1 MSRIVVSVL
10 LFVGISLGVKA
21 QKERVAYELRL
32 DSVSVVGKRLLKNIG
47 IQKTYLDSVVLHDNI
62 AFSLAD
68 VLSVHSTIFVKS
80 YGRATLAT
88 AEFRGTSA
96 SHTQVMWNGMKINS
110 PMIGTVDF
118 SMIPSY
124 FIDDATLYHGASSI
138 GLTGGGLGGAIE
150 LNTRPVQ
157 NEGIQVQYVQ
167 GIGSFDTYDQF
178 LRLTYG
184 SDHWQASS
192 RMIYSTAKNDYKYT
206 NYDKKTDVYENGILV
221 DSYHPEERN
230 KSGYFDDLH
239 ALQEV
244 YYHSDRGHRLGV
256 STWYTDSKRGL
267 PFLSVDY
274 KQDSEFTNE
283 QKVHTSRTV
292 LSWDY
297 FRDCFKWSAKG
308 GYVYSDIAYDYFTKR
323 EDVVSTN
330 ITHSRCYV
338 NTWFGQLAAEYSPVS
353 WWFFSVNVDIYE
365 NQVKSKD
372 KSPYHIGDNY
382 DKDRFEMMACLSAHW
397 KPAERLAVTACLR
410 EEMYG
415 GNTVPVV
422 PALFLD
428 YVISKRWNLV
438 AKASIARN
446 YRYPSLDDLYFQPG
460 GNSDLEPEHGFT
472 YDGGVEFQVVRKHY
486 LLKGNVAA
494 FNSYIDDWILW
505 TPNTKGFWQPSNVRE
520 VHNYGVETTA
530 DNMFVLSKNTVLNVS
545 GNFAWT
551 PSKNYG
557 EKINSN
563 DASYGKQLCYIP
575 EYSAAVILR
584 LLWKNWTFSHKWNYY
599 SERFTTT
606 SNEVSYI
613 TGRLKPYYMSD
624 LSVEKRF
631 SWKWTELSVKGSVN
645 NLFGLEYVTVLSR
658 PMPRRNYELFL
669 EISPKFGK
677 KNSNINQLK

>member
-1 MSRIVVSVL
+1 MLRIVVNVL
-10 LFVGISLGVKA
+10 LLVGISLGVKA
-21 QKERVAYELRL
+21 QEKRVAYELKL
-32 DSVSVVGKRLLKNIG
+32 DSVSVIGKRLLKNIG
-47 IQKTYLDSVVLHDNI
+47 IQKTRLDTVVLHDNI
-62 AFSLAD
+62 ALSLAD
-68 VLSVHSTIFVKS
+68 VLSVHSTVFVKS
-80 YGRATLAT
+80 YGRATQAT

-96 SHTQVMWNGMKINS
+96 SHTQVLWNGMRINS

-124 FIDDATLYHGASSI
+124 FIDDAALYHGASSI
-138 GLTGGGLGGAIE
+138 GLIGGGLGGAIE
-150 LNTRPVQ
+150 LNTKPVQ
-157 NEGIQVQYVQ
+157 NEGIQAQYIQ

-184 SDHWQASS
+184 NDHWQASS
-192 RMIYSTAKNDYKYT
+192 RVVYSTAENDYKYT
-206 NYDKKTDVYENGILV
+206 NYDKKTDIYENGVLV

-239 ALQEV
+239 VLQEV
-244 YYHSDRGHRLGV
+244 YYRTDRGHRWGM
-256 STWYTDSKRGL
+256 STWYTASKRGL

-274 KQDSEFTNE
+274 KQDTEFTNE

-323 EDVVSTN
+323 KDFVSMD

-338 NTWFGQLAAEYSPVS
+338 NTWFGQWAMEYSPS
-353 WWFFSVNVDIYE
+353 SQWFFSANVDIYE

-382 DKDRFEMMACLSAHW
+382 DKERFEGMACLSARW
-397 KPAERLAVTACLR
+397 KPAECLAVAVCLR

-415 GNTVPVV
+415 GNAVPVV
-422 PALFLD
+422 PALFID

-460 GNSDLEPEHGFT
+460 GNPDLEPEHGFT
-472 YDGGVEFQVVRKHY
+472 YDGGVEFQIARKCY
-486 LLKGNVAA
+486 LLKGNVVA

-520 VHNYGVETTA
+520 VHNYGVEMTT
-530 DNMFVLSKNTVLNVS
+530 DNMFVLSKNTKLNIS

-551 PSKNYG
+551 SSKNYG
-557 EKINSN
+557 ERINSN

-575 EYSAAVILR
+575 EYSAAVTPR
-584 LLWKNWTFSHKWNYY
+584 LLWKNWIFSYKWSYY

-631 SWKWTELSVKGSVN
+631 SWKWVELSVKGIVN
-645 NLFGLEYVTVLSR
+645 NLFGSEYVTVLSR

-669 EISPKFGK
+669 EIRPKFFGK
-677 KNSNINQLK
+677 KQ